1 EADANDYDNPDEGDS
16 QDTEEGAGG
25 EHLDVVLQP
34 DEQRCRTDEV
44 PAGQAEVDVLQ
55 HRPVGEDRNERQDWE
70 GKQREQGYTA
80 PVPPAVSRR
89 HTPLRTPLGN
99 DEIGHPDPPSTQ
111 HRCPRASQQ
120 RQTPSTL
127 TMARRGQVKV
137 LLRARFG
144 QEGSSCAARDRLDTG
159 AGSLPR
165 RFSFRYRA
173 PARRRCRRYLPGARP
188 ALPGPRPA
196 PPGPPGSSAPH
207 RARPPSAPD
216 RPAPP
221 AAGEQPGSVPDPAA
235 RRTAAP
241 G

>member
-55 HRPVGEDRNERQDWE
+55 HRPVGEDRNERQVWE

-89 HTPLRTPLGN
+89 HTLVRTSLGN
-99 DEIGHPDPPSTQ
+99 DEIWHADPPSTQ

-137 LLRARFG
+137 LLRARFRSEEHTSEL
-144 QEGSSCAARDRLDTG
+144 QSRFDLVCRL
-159 AGSLPR
+159 L
-165 RFSFRYRA
+165 
-173 PARRRCRRYLPGARP
+173 L
-188 ALPGPRPA
+188 
-196 PPGPPGSSAPH
+196 
-207 RARPPSAPD
+207 
-216 RPAPP
+216 
-221 AAGEQPGSVPDPAA
+221 EKKK
-235 RRTAAP
+235 
-241 G
+241 